1 MAWGKA
7 MPGGTGRPSA
17 AAEKSLWRGINE
29 TQRRG
34 GRREKRGEGI
44 DNESSKEGLPR
55 PVPLR
60 AALCDLCAS
69 AFRSIHC
76 ALGKI
81 WSKGGR
87 KSYVWATKMK
97 YFFPMLCVAAAG
109 GAGYVFEPKITPNLI
124 SYSQTKERVIEVVQN
139 EGKTEPAP
147 ALPKV
152 DPAPAPTP
160 PPEPPP
166 VVKNDPAP
174 APEPMPEPAP
184 EPTPP
189 PTPDPA
195 PTPAIPDPVPLAGGA
210 MGEADI
216 VKTMQDSIK
225 GGAVKEFKFEQV
237 LAWKGGTEEVVDG
250 TTYHTG
256 EAAYKAETIF
266 GVKTMQ
272 AKALIKDGKVAKW
285 VWKTSGMEIK

>member
-1 MAWGKA
+1 
-7 MPGGTGRPSA
+7 
-17 AAEKSLWRGINE
+17 
-29 TQRRG
+29 
-34 GRREKRGEGI
+34 
-44 DNESSKEGLPR
+44 
-55 PVPLR
+55 
-60 AALCDLCAS
+60 
-69 AFRSIHC
+69 
-76 ALGKI
+76 
-81 WSKGGR
+81 
-87 KSYVWATKMK
+87 MK

-124 SYSQTKERVIEVVQN
+124 SYSQTKERVIEVVENQ
-139 EGKTEPAP
+139 GKTDPAS

-160 PPEPPP
+160 APQPEPPP

-174 APEPMPEPAP
+174 APAP
-184 EPTPP
+184 EPM

-195 PTPAIPDPVPLAGGA
+195 PTPEPAPTPAPAPVAAGP

-216 VKTMQDSIK
+216 VKAMQDSIK

-237 LAWKGGTEEVVDG
+237 LAWKGGSEEVVDG
-250 TTYHTG
+250 TTYNTG

-285 VWKTSGMEIK
+285 IWKTSGMEIK